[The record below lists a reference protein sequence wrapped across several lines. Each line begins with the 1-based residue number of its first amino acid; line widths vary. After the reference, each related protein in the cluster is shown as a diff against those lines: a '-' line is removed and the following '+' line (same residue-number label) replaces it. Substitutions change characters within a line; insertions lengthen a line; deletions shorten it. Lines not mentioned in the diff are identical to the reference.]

1 MVRWLRRTI
10 ALAIITAIALTLVRR
25 SRPVADDLA
34 VAPPSA
40 WPPFEPR
47 GSAGIATET
56 LAEPTAEPS
65 AEAEADV
72 VAPTAAVAMAES
84 SAVTDWAEPIDG
96 GCQDGYPIKANDN
109 SHIFHVPGG
118 RFYDRTRA
126 ERCYPTAEAAERDGY
141 RRAKA

>member
-10 ALAIITAIALTLVRR
+10 ALAIITAIALTFVRR
-25 SRPVADDLA
+25 ARPVAGDLA

-72 VAPTAAVAMAES
+72 VAPAAPH
-84 SAVTDWAEPIDG
+84 AVTDWAEPVDG
-96 GCQDGYPIKANDN
+96 GCPDGYPVKANDN

-126 ERCYPTAEAAERDGY
+126 ERCYATAEAAERDGY
-141 RRAKA
+141 RRAKT